1 LLDGQNISLTMDRE
15 WTAEI
20 RNYDNIFN
28 SMLLFFELA
37 TGDNWSAAMFT
48 AINTVGLDQV
58 MVENNR
64 TWV

>member
-1 LLDGQNISLTMDRE
+1 MD
-15 WTAEI
+15 I

-37 TGDNWSAAMFT
+37 TGDNWSSAMFT